1 MHPRLP
7 FFEKNSNLHSLFVP
21 CSLIFFQELIVIL
34 CTKYVDCSYIF
45 PQDLQQVYRNRS
57 ECHLTVF
64 CINTTTKACYHYIH
78 PNEKWQMAENKSAKA
93 KQAEDN
99 ASWCTNGGDKHE
111 WKQWHEYV
119 KHCRK
124 YRCERQG
131 CGFFK
136 KCWTKCE
143 DINCKGCHVIGH
155 KRW

>member
-1 MHPRLP
+1 
-7 FFEKNSNLHSLFVP
+7 
-21 CSLIFFQELIVIL
+21 
-34 CTKYVDCSYIF
+34 
-45 PQDLQQVYRNRS
+45 
-57 ECHLTVF
+57 
-64 CINTTTKACYHYIH
+64 
-78 PNEKWQMAENKSAKA
+78 MAENKVVKA
-93 KQAEDN
+93 KQVEDK